1 MGHCP
6 SRTEVAYPCCS
17 ANWHSPAH
25 ISPAQYGR
33 SVWSGRVWPCS
44 QSARWSC
51 QWDCR
56 LLLLPLLPPPILRP
70 SPVLT
75 HPLPEACCQDASA
88 VDRAGP
94 PPEPRGYLDLIN
106 NKKRSVRDMTRLFI
120 FLNSFE
126 SIYCT
131 WCMTLFIGNIKYYIL
146 ILF

>member
-1 MGHCP
+1 MGLPAAAAAACP
-6 SRTEVAYPCCS
+6 RRRS
-17 ANWHSPAH
+17 APF
-25 ISPAQYGR
+25 
-33 SVWSGRVWPCS
+33 
-44 QSARWSC
+44 
-51 QWDCR
+51 
-56 LLLLPLLPPPILRP
+56 

-131 WCMTLFIGNIKYYIL
+131 
-146 ILF
+146 